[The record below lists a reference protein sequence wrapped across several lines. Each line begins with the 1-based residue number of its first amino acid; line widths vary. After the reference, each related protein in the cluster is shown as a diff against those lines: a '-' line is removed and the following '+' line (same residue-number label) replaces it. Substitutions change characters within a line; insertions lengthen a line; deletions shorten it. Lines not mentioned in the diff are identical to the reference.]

1 MNLVLFGGT
10 GGLGSKLGPLLQ
22 KKYNVISVGSKDV
35 NLESENEVKHFFE
48 ATDCDILVNMSVI
61 NTDGFVHKIKTEDM
75 DKQIE
80 VNVKGTIRLLKH
92 ALPNMRLKK
101 YGRII
106 LFSSILATRTVMGT
120 SLYSASKCFIDS
132 LARTCA
138 LENANYGITCNSVRL
153 GYFDGGLSY
162 RITKDLLAKIIQ
174 EIPFK
179 RLGKIEEICNCIS
192 FIIDTEYLTGSHLT
206 ISGGL

>member
-10 GGLGSKLGPLLQ
+10 GGLGSKLVPLLQ

-35 NLESENEVKHFFE
+35 NLESENEVRHFF
-48 ATDCDILVNMSVI
+48 ATTDCDILVNMSVI

-80 VNVKGTIRLLKH
+80 VNVKGTIRLLKY
-92 ALPNMRLKK
+92 AIPNMRFKK

-106 LFSSILATRTVMGT
+106 LFSSILAVRAVMGT

-138 LENANYGITCNSVRL
+138 LENASYGVTCNSVRL

-162 RITKDLLAKIIQ
+162 KINGDVLDKIIQ
-174 EIPFK
+174 EIPLK
-179 RLGKIEEICNCIS
+179 RLGKIEEIYKCIN
-192 FIIDTEYLTGSHLT
+192 FIIDTEYLTGSNLH